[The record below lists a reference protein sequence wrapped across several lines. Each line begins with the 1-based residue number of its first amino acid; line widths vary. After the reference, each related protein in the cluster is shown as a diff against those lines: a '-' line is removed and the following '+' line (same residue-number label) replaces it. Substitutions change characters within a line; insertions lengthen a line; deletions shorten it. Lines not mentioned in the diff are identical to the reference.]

1 MTDSY
6 ISLLQQ
12 SSPRL
17 IKSIDELNAVQAVV
31 DSLLDLP
38 EMTPIQRDYLNFL
51 GTLIYDYEEK
61 YVVIP
66 ELND

>member
-31 DSLLDLP
+31 DFLVDLP
-38 EMTPIQRDYLNFL
+38 EMTPIQQDYLNFL